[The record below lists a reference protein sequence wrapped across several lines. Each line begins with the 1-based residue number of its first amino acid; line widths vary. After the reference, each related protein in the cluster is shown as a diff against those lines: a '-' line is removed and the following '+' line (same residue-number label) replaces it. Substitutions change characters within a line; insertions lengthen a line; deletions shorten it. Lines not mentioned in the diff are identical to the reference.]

1 MTHFAWTKR
10 TGTFIFVL
18 LCSAVIG
25 GCATISTGSHYD
37 ETTNF
42 GEYQTFSWV
51 SDTPYIYG
59 GGDPRISPLTQ
70 SKIQSAIRDQLQ
82 QKGYRY
88 VADNQD
94 ADFAVAYTVGTR
106 QEVRV
111 DSYPAGYRGSWGWHV
126 RGSYYSV
133 STASTAIRKAH
144 WASTYSTTPARNPS
158 GTAGLKKPLSTP
170 TARIP
175 TMQLA
180 TAWPRCSNPFR
191 LKCVF
196 PVFCPIALTCYTFFL
211 KQFSRRKRGDTAWP
225 TKHWHY
231 LSLPWYLSRQVA
243 RVLQHRPPALDY
255 RMATR
260 RTAVSYSW
268 PCSATNAIRSP
279 GRTSPRSRMPTLPM
293 SSSVA
298 RFHE

>member
-126 RGSYYSV
+126 RGSYYYVREYSEHSYTKGTLGV
-133 STASTAIRKAH
+133 DIFDNAS
-144 WASTYSTTPARNPS
+144 
-158 GTAGLKKPLSTP
+158 KKPVWHGWAEKTIVDSD
-170 TARIP
+170 R
-175 TMQLA
+175 Q
-180 TAWPRCSNPFR
+180 NPDDAISDGVAA
-191 LKCVF
+191 VF
-196 PVFCPIALTCYTFFL
+196 ESF
-211 KQFSRRKRGDTAWP
+211 
-225 TKHWHY
+225 
-231 LSLPWYLSRQVA
+231 
-243 RVLQHRPPALDY
+243 PP
-255 RMATR
+255 
-260 RTAVSYSW
+260 
-268 PCSATNAIRSP
+268 
-279 GRTSPRSRMPTLPM
+279 
-293 SSSVA
+293 
-298 RFHE
+298 